1 MWEKAESRRPEA
13 RTGRIHTTSYLPDL
27 NVWLALSWANH
38 THSRAAWTWF
48 SGQEHGRFIFC
59 RFTQV
64 GLLRLLA
71 TSAIMGEDVQTI
83 GQAWKV
89 YDRWIGDSRVGMQP
103 ESMELDGAFREATNS
118 VARLSS
124 PKALGDCYLLAVS
137 RIGDATLVT
146 FDRGLASACRKA
158 RQPVVLLETGPE
170 AED

>member
-1 MWEKAESRRPEA
+1 MWEKAESRHPEA

-48 SGQEHGRFIFC
+48 SGQEQDRFIFC

-124 PKALGDCYLLAVS
+124 PKALGDCYLP
-137 RIGDATLVT
+137 R
-146 FDRGLASACRKA
+146 SAESAMR
-158 RQPVVLLETGPE
+158 RS
-170 AED
+170 